1 MFRCDADSS
10 ALARYVLA
18 LLKKDKPE
26 KELKRV
32 MIEQLDVFLVEETKP
47 FVERLLEAISTEE
60 YLKTPL
66 PTANNPKTI
75 VTGNEDAEVA
85 SIANNAAVAIAASSA
100 ATSSSSTSYSNN
112 TSSNTNTGAAAAAN
126 TITTGSNVTNVINQN
141 DNSDT
146 INSVTAKVIDNNTAA
161 TSSTYADK
169 INTPP
174 IDEVSKLY
182 HFISFIRLC
191 CYNNITT
198 MCFTLHINELIS
210 FN

>member
-1 MFRCDADSS
+1 M
-10 ALARYVLA
+10 ARYVLA

-66 PTANNPKTI
+66 PTANSSKTVAI
-75 VTGNEDAEVA
+75 VNQEETDGSTN
-85 SIANNAAVAIAASSA
+85 ANNAVIAFATAA
-100 ATSSSSTSYSNN
+100 ATSSCSS
-112 TSSNTNTGAAAAAN
+112 SSNINSGAASASAS
-126 TITTGSNVTNVINQN
+126 TLTTGSNIINVINQN

-146 INSVTAKVIDNNTAA
+146 ISSVTAAKVIDYNAA
-161 TSSTYADK
+161 TSSSTYGDK

-174 IDEVSKLY
+174 IDEVSTTITHCYCCYL
-182 HFISFIRLC
+182 FIIVLQPYTQHERAHVFIRIQE
-191 CYNNITT
+191 Y
-198 MCFTLHINELIS
+198 
-210 FN
+210 

>member
-1 MFRCDADSS
+1 MLINNTEALKSWLVEVLEPLCDADSS

-66 PTANNPKTI
+66 PTANSSKTVAI
-75 VTGNEDAEVA
+75 VNQEEADGSTN
-85 SIANNAAVAIAASSA
+85 ANNAVIAFANAA
-100 ATSSSSTSYSNN
+100 ATSSCSS
-112 TSSNTNTGAAAAAN
+112 SSNINSGAASASAS
-126 TITTGSNVTNVINQN
+126 TLTTGSNITNVINQN

-146 INSVTAKVIDNNTAA
+146 ISSVTAAKVIDYNTA
-161 TSSTYADK
+161 TSSSTYGDK

-174 IDEVSKLY
+174 IDEV
-182 HFISFIRLC
+182 
-191 CYNNITT
+191 
-198 MCFTLHINELIS
+198 
-210 FN
+210 